1 MKHFWKIAFTC
12 VYVILFTAL
21 IYLAKEIFF
30 PSKSYEERYIEP
42 NNEYSVFSHS
52 GSHAESHSQS
62 GAEDFSSF
70 SGVTRKQVDAAVHEL
85 IYKEFSKKHDVL
97 NREKVQIRAIP
108 QSLKN
113 IIEYSYLP
121 LAETFLYKK
130 WILSHVDSMKVL
142 LYKNKFSTRG
152 KMKNGNIHMYGIEKL
167 SDEEFLSVLV
177 HEFAHYYDI
186 YSLPGNAFW
195 DRSHDFY
202 KISWKENNIVRPG
215 QEMKDFV
222 SGYALTNK
230 YEDFA
235 ESYTYFLL
243 HNAAF
248 VKRAEQ
254 SEVLLKK
261 YNFFES
267 YAFPAR
273 TFEWTSFSIHKKI
286 EDYYWDITKIPVDV
300 KKFLQYF
307 HEPL

>member
-1 MKHFWKIAFTC
+1 MKHFWKIVFIC

-21 IYLAKEIFF
+21 IYVAKEIFF
-30 PSKSYEERYIEP
+30 PSKSYEERYVEP
-42 NNEYSVFSHS
+42 RNEYSVFSYTNTFNT
-52 GSHAESHSQS
+52 SQS
-62 GAEDFSSF
+62 GSLDFSSF
-70 SGVTRKQVDAAVHEL
+70 SGVTRQEVDKALHGL
-85 IYKEFSKKHDVL
+85 IYKEFSKKYDIS
-97 NREKVQIRAIP
+97 NRNKVQMRFIP
-108 QSLKN
+108 QSLKET
-113 IIEYSYLP
+113 IEYSYLP

-130 WILSHVDSMKVL
+130 WVLSHIDSTNVL

-152 KMKNGNIHMYGIEKL
+152 KMKNGNIHMYGIEDM
-167 SDEEFLSVLV
+167 SDGEFLSVLI

-195 DRSHDFY
+195 DRSNDFY
-202 KISWKENNIVRPG
+202 SISWKGNNIVRPG

-248 VKRAEQ
+248 SKRAEQ
-254 SEVLLKK
+254 SEVLMKK
-261 YNFFES
+261 YNFFQN

-273 TFEWTSFSIHKKI
+273 LFEETSFAAHKKI